1 MADAVTMTPEEIRI
15 TFAYLPTDLVD
26 AYIEYYTD
34 TADEDVIWAQ
44 IRQDARYEEWF
55 PGNLTEDGRPRYAE
69 DVYAAVTASYVDV
82 FRSVGI
88 DGVALDE
95 MREQYGT
102 LISGD
107 VSPQELEA
115 NRVVPM
121 YERIA
126 SQSDFLK
133 SFYASNFGVEMT
145 LTALV
150 AAAANP
156 ALGEKILTKQISLAE
171 IGGEALESGYGL
183 DLKTT
188 EQLFETGKIGRNEA
202 DRLFQSAENMLPTL
216 NVLAARHADPDDTFD
231 INEFIQ
237 ADIFQNPTQRRRMNR
252 LVAQEKATF
261 GPSGTTMSRS
271 RITRG
276 LSGLQQS

>member
-1 MADAVTMTPEEIRI
+1 MTPEEIRV
-15 TFAYLPTDLVD
+15 TFAYLPDDLVD
-26 AYIEYYTD
+26 AYVEYYTD

-69 DVYAAVTASYVDV
+69 DVYAAVTASYDDV

-95 MREQYGT
+95 MREQYST

-121 YERIA
+121 YERIV
-126 SQSDFLK
+126 SQSDYLRDY
-133 SFYASNFGVEMT
+133 YAKNFGVEMS
-145 LTALV
+145 LTGLV
-150 AAAANP
+150 AAAMNP
-156 ALGEKILTKQISLAE
+156 DLGEKELTGRISMAE
-171 IGGEALESGYGL
+171 IGGEAAESGYGL
-183 DLKTT
+183 DLETT

-202 DRLFQSAENMLPTL
+202 DQLFQRAENVLPTL
-216 NVLAARHADPDDTFD
+216 NVLAARHADPDDDFD

-237 ADIFQNPTQRRRMNR
+237 ADVFQDPEQRRRMNR
-252 LVAQEKATF
+252 LIAQEKSTF
-261 GPSGTTMSRS
+261 TGGTSDIRRRQT
-271 RITRG
+271 TGGVGG
-276 LSGLQQS
+276 LTTL

>member
-1 MADAVTMTPEEIRI
+1 MTPEEIRV
-15 TFAYLPTDLVD
+15 TFAYLPDDLVD
-26 AYIEYYTD
+26 AYVEYYTD

-69 DVYAAVTASYVDV
+69 DVYAAVTASYDDV

-95 MREQYGT
+95 MREQYST

-126 SQSDFLK
+126 SQSDYLK
-133 SFYASNFGVEMT
+133 NYYASNFGVEMT
-145 LTALV
+145 LTALM
-150 AAAANP
+150 AAASNP
-156 ALGEKILTKQISLAE
+156 ALGEKILTKQISMAE
-171 IGGEALESGYGL
+171 IGGEAAESGYGL
-183 DLKTT
+183 T

-202 DRLFQSAENMLPTL
+202 DQLFQRAENVLPTL
-216 NVLAARHADPDDTFD
+216 NVLAARHADPDDDFD

-237 ADIFQNPTQRRRMNR
+237 ADVFQDPEQRRRMNR
-252 LVAQEKATF
+252 LVAQEKSTF
-261 GPSGTTMSRS
+261 TGGTSDIRRRQT
-271 RITRG
+271 TGGVGG
-276 LSGLQQS
+276 LTTL